1 MSCFI
6 SLPTKCL
13 IVHFYV
19 LLKEEYIQYCISFYS
34 HWSFLLLVSFGVG
47 LLTRTCSR
55 SGPGSNPLE
64 TKQNRSPAK
73 QKLSG
78 SVDHKISGVKFSI
91 LKRWWKTAVSP
102 TFSGQCRHTVRP
114 ATLVAL
120 QPSKGIVRNVHFLT
134 PSQTGSLSTT
144 LSMKM
149 PKGSQMKG
157 TALLGAVAFLGGL
170 FV

>member
-6 SLPTKCL
+6 SLPTNCS

-19 LLKEEYIQYCISFYS
+19 LLKEEYIYSISCYS
-34 HWSFLLLVSFGVG
+34 HWSFLLLVAFLLELDFWPAPALALAQG
-47 LLTRTCSR
+47 LTLWRQSKT
-55 SGPGSNPLE
+55 GHLQN
-64 TKQNRSPAK
+64 TK
-73 QKLSG
+73 
-78 SVDHKISGVKFSI
+78 I
-91 LKRWWKTAVSP
+91 LKRWWKTAASP

-120 QPSKGIVRNVHFLT
+120 QPSKGIIRNLHFLT

-149 PKGSQMKG
+149 PIGSQMKG
-157 TALLGAVAFLGGL
+157 TALLCEVAFLGGL